1 MQGTI
6 QRLIRG
12 KGFGFIL
19 VEGRQYFFHHSEV
32 RDIAFKKL
40 NPGDVV
46 EFQPKEEPQG
56 RNPRAT
62 EITLVEKKE
71 RLPRRAARQPQSRG
85 KPGLSRQQE
94 ASRFG
99 QGPGSRGPS
108 GPSPR
113 ETDAEL
119 DADEREFITEIHNP
133 QVP

>member
-62 EITLVEKKE
+62 EITLIERKE
-71 RLPRRAARQPQSRG
+71 RLPRRAARRPGPRG
-85 KPGLSRQQE
+85 KPGSQRAQG
-94 ASRFG
+94 AAGRG
-99 QGPGSRGPS
+99 QGPEPRGPS
-108 GPSPR
+108 GAPFR
-113 ETDAEL
+113 EADADL
-119 DADEREFITEIHNP
+119 DADEREFITEIRNP

>member
-12 KGFGFIL
+12 KGFGFIV

-32 RDIAFKKL
+32 QGIAFKKL

-71 RLPRRAARQPQSRG
+71 RLPRRAAGRQGPRG
-85 KPGLSRQQE
+85 KPGLPRQE
-94 ASRFG
+94 ASRSG
-99 QGPGSRGPS
+99 HGPDSRGRS

-113 ETDAEL
+113 EEEVEL
-119 DADEREFITEIHNP
+119 DADDREFITEIRNP
-133 QVP
+133 